1 MFIGPPLERVA
12 ITVGRGAY
20 DGTADSVILKF
31 KNGDGETCLTEGKA
45 LITNIPMKGTYN
57 RETKNGGSRRV
68 MRNIRAILKPV

>member
-12 ITVGRGAY
+12 ITVGSGAY

-45 LITNIPMKGTYN
+45 LITITCPSNERNLQKGDH
-57 RETKNGGSRRV
+57 
-68 MRNIRAILKPV
+68 

>member
-12 ITVGRGAY
+12 ITVGSGAY

-45 LITNIPMKGTYN
+45 LITITCPSN
-57 RETKNGGSRRV
+57 E
-68 MRNIRAILKPV
+68 RNLQ

>member
-12 ITVGRGAY
+12 ITVGSGAY

-45 LITNIPMKGTYN
+45 LITITCPFNERNAFYEQLY
-57 RETKNGGSRRV
+57 ETR
-68 MRNIRAILKPV
+68 